1 MQKPTDKELEI
12 LQVLWRE
19 GASTVRQVNEQ
30 LNHEEDA
37 EVGYTTTLKL
47 MQIMH
52 QKGMLSR
59 SLSGK
64 THTYTALISENEA
77 RQALMDRLID
87 KAFEGSAM
95 RLVMQA
101 LGSRKATEKDLQ
113 EIRAFLEAAAKET
126 E

>member
-19 GASTVRQVNEQ
+19 GASTVRQINEQ

-64 THTYTALISENEA
+64 THTYSALISEHEA
-77 RQALMDRLID
+77 RQALMDKLID